1 MKNNSILELERTSIY
16 RSHNHIRTE
25 NMYVFIHSTDSI
37 ELPVCAR
44 H

>member
-1 MKNNSILELERTSIY
+1 MNFSILELESTSIY
-16 RSHNHIRTE
+16 RSHYVIWTE